1 MIVVEQPAVF
11 PSSRTPT
18 SSAGVEQGGQAEG
31 TTSSHSSPE
40 EKFSDN
46 ISSASEASETT
57 SGSQYSHKKKPLQ
70 SGLWLQVLLKKSF
83 TDMAPFLSRS
93 PPFQLDCHG
102 YLLLPTS

>member
-18 SSAGVEQGGQAEG
+18 SSAGVEQGGQGEG

-57 SGSQYSHKKKPLQ
+57 SGSQYSHKKKNPPVWPLAP
-70 SGLWLQVLLKKSF
+70 GVVEVFHRHGSF
-83 TDMAPFLSRS
+83 LV
-93 PPFQLDCHG
+93 
-102 YLLLPTS
+102 